1 MGRKPSKEIDDK
13 KYYVEEKEHN
23 EIQKLEQFYV
33 NGKIDNM
40 FDIIELRKNELVNE
54 MVKYAKENKKCVYWS
69 RDGSELDYA
78 VVLNPV
84 VVSNK
89 FFKSIVPI
97 SCQEPMYNAEKLGMV
112 YDYYCYLIEQVNE
125 KIGNFPSSLTLFC
138 KFAGITLST
147 LKTYKNSSDYSMR
160 VIAEKIYD
168 QISDE
173 NITMSQLGVAKERS
187 TLFKLKS
194 QNELVE
200 KAQPTVHINI
210 TEKPDLERINE
221 RLNKY
226 KQYAEKKK

>member
-1 MGRKPSKEIDDK
+1 MGRKPKQEIDDK
-13 KYYVEEKEHN
+13 KYYEEKKEHN

-40 FDIIELRKNELVNE
+40 FEVIELKKKELVNE
-54 MVKYAKENKKCVYWS
+54 MIEYAKENEKCVKWS
-69 RDGSELDYA
+69 REGTELDRA
-78 VVLNPV
+78 VVLNPI

-97 SCQEPMYNAEKLGMV
+97 SCQEPLYNAEKLGMV
-112 YDYYCYLIEQVNE
+112 YDYYCYLVEKVNE
-125 KIGNFPSSLTLFC
+125 NIGYFPSSLTLFC

-147 LKTYKNSSDYSMR
+147 LKTYKSSSDYNMR

-173 NITMSQLGVAKERS
+173 NITMSQLGVAKERT

-194 QNELVE
+194 QNELLE

-226 KQYAEKKK
+226 KQYADKKK